1 MFSETKKNA
10 AVRCIPGI
18 SLLLGGVAVCLS
30 FLPAIA
36 SQLQFEPSAI
46 AAGQLWRIVTCHFTH
61 WSLDHLIWD
70 ALAFVILAALCETTN
85 RRSFLGCLTAS
96 AVLIPLCIDLLMPE
110 VDAYRG
116 LSGIDS
122 ALFVLSATTILREN
136 VTTRRWGWVAAVG
149 IVLCGFAAKIGFEY
163 VTGQTLFVD
172 SAAADM
178 VPIPLAHVVGGL
190 VGVGIGGWGW
200 MSGGRF
206 VGNRNGHV
214 SRRQGIRLRIEG

>member
-1 MFSETKKNA
+1 MFSETKNNA
-10 AVRCIPGI
+10 AVRCLPGI

-36 SQLQFEPSAI
+36 GSLQYDPSAI
-46 AAGQLWRIVTCHFTH
+46 AEGQLWRVVTCHFTH

-70 ALAFVILAALCETTN
+70 AIAFVILAALCETTD
-85 RRSFLGCLTAS
+85 RRSFLLCLIAS
-96 AVLIPLCIDLLMPE
+96 AVLIPLFIGLLMPE

-122 ALFVLSATTILREN
+122 ALFVLAATTILREN
-136 VTTRRWGWVAAVG
+136 VTTRRWGWVAAAG
-149 IVLCGFAAKIGFEY
+149 MVLCGFAAKIGFEY

-172 SAAADM
+172 STAADM

-200 MSGGRF
+200 MSGGRS
-206 VGNRNGHV
+206 VG
-214 SRRQGIRLRIEG
+214 SRSASRLSPATYRTSN